1 MRKFCGKALLLLS
14 MFIVS
19 GNAVA
24 ASGWPSKYEGVML
37 QGFYWDSFKGTDNTK
52 WSTLTEKADELS
64 KYFKLIWT
72 PNGGK
77 PASSPSNGYDPVY
90 WFTNYNSSWG
100 TEYQLRTMIKTY
112 KEKGTGIIA
121 DVVINHR
128 SGTSNWT
135 NFPK

>member
-77 PASSPSNGYDPVY
+77 PASSLLV
-90 WFTNYNSSWG
+90 
-100 TEYQLRTMIKTY
+100 YQLQLLL
-112 KEKGTGIIA
+112 GHGISAPHYDKDI
-121 DVVINHR
+121 
-128 SGTSNWT
+128 
-135 NFPK
+135 